1 MGNGNSYEVPVS
13 VKACAKVNPKA
24 DCTAPDN
31 YFDTALALDL
41 QERTHTV
48 GERSRTEKIVSHRG
62 KV

>member
-1 MGNGNSYEVPVS
+1 VPVS

-41 QERTHTV
+41 QERSHRV
-48 GERSRTEKIVSHRG
+48 GERSRAEKIVSHRG